1 MLAAAPRVETIRQ
14 RLARHYLNEL
24 QAASAAFGSGHDHS
38 AYGLERF
45 DREWPQ
51 IKHWQTWSAA
61 QSEQD
66 PDSASL
72 CAHFPPAGA
81 ELLALRQTP
90 QERIAWLT
98 AGLRAARRIDDR
110 RTEAECLF
118 LMAWAV
124 HKQAAIDEAEAMGR
138 EALALAEAIGDR
150 VVTGRSLHLLGEIA
164 VRRGEFAEAQQ
175 LHARALNLLRAAGD
189 QAHLAEVYFSLSE
202 LAYLQGEFDSAREY
216 AGQSHALLETLGL
229 SPTTNNN
236 LAWLGVTTAETGDL
250 AGGERYARQSI
261 ELCRATG
268 AQSTLAHGLY
278 VLSGIARLK
287 EDYPQALALVA
298 ESLQIA
304 QAIDEEW
311 LIPYLLFHRADLLG
325 LLDDP
330 RGAERDID
338 QALDMARRS
347 GYRLA
352 LSTALI
358 QRAEVQLVLGQAA
371 LARTALREGLA
382 MAVSTRMALD
392 QAHGVLVAAR
402 LWKQQGAAQTAAE
415 WVGMLLSRSGV
426 EQTVRRALA
435 IFGRELEAGLG
446 PDEYAAAL
454 ARGRGLQWMEVVA
467 EIVVALSE
475 G

>member
-1 MLAAAPRVETIRQ
+1 MLAAAPRVQTIRQ

-24 QAASAAFGSGHDHS
+24 QAASAAFGSGHGHS

-66 PDSASL
+66 PATASL

-98 AGLRAARRIDDR
+98 AGLRAARLIGDR

-118 LMAWAV
+118 LMAWAL
-124 HKQAAIDEAEAMGR
+124 HKQATIEEAASMGH
-138 EALALAEAIGDR
+138 EALALAEAMGDR
-150 VVTGRSLHLLGEIA
+150 VVTGRSVHLLGEIA
-164 VRRGEFAEAQQ
+164 VRRGEFGEAQR
-175 LHARALNLLRAAGD
+175 LHMRSLNLLRAAGD

-202 LAYLQGEFDSAREY
+202 LAYLQGDFAGAREY
-216 AGQSHALLETLGL
+216 ASQSHALLEALGL

-250 AGGERYARQSI
+250 AGGERYVRQSV

-278 VLSGIARLK
+278 VLSGIARMK
-287 EDYPQALALVA
+287 EDYPRALALVA

-304 QAIDEEW
+304 HAIDEEW
-311 LIPYLLFHRADLLG
+311 LIPYLLLQRANLLG

-330 RGAERDID
+330 SGAARDID

-371 LARTALREGLA
+371 LTRSALREGLA
-382 MAVSTRMALD
+382 IALSTRMALD

-402 LWKQQGAAQTAAE
+402 LWEQKGARQTAAQ

-426 EQTVRRALA
+426 EQAVRKPLEA
-435 IFGRELEAGLG
+435 FGRELEAELG

-454 ARGRGLQWMEVVA
+454 EDGRGLQLAEVVA
-467 EIVVALSE
+467 EIVGALSE
-475 G
+475 R